1 LAAPGLPWSVA
12 EAFSLLDE
20 VYYDAL
26 RRVTEVLERE
36 GVPFCL
42 VGGGASQAWIASLR
56 TAGGRQRLSD
66 EPLLTRALRRTRDL
80 DFATRAEP
88 ARMLRVLNHLAA
100 SAGEGAHVLGP
111 RAIRLGP
118 VSVSFTLSPGD
129 LSGMEELYDELLD
142 SRTPLSLRRGPESD
156 EVPTIGLEELLAT
169 KLTRRGDKAKNI
181 VDVTQLLAASRDAG
195 RIIVVATVRRLV
207 GGRPDARALLA
218 GLEQELS
225 EEEVD

>member
-100 SAGEGAHVLGP
+100 SPGEGAHVLGP

-129 LSGMEELYDELLD
+129 LD

-195 RIIVVATVRRLV
+195 RIIVVATVHRLV